1 MANLTAEEVTGI
13 RASNKAEHEAKWSP
27 DERTTRVTRLWPP
40 TDVTRTA
47 TVAVIAHSGKTLEG
61 GLPELREKLDLAG
74 VTDPLW
80 SEVPKSK
87 MAPKRVRTAIESGA
101 DLVFVWG
108 GDGIVQRCIDAMVG
122 SDAALAI
129 IPAGTANLFA
139 SNLKISKSIT
149 EAIAIGLTGSRR
161 RLDLGQINGE
171 HFAVMAGAGLDALMI
186 RDADG
191 TLKNRLGRAAYILT
205 GAKNVSLKPV
215 RTRVRLDGDKWFNGR
230 ASCVLVANV
239 GKIMG
244 NIAAF
249 PDARPD
255 DGLLEIGIV
264 TANGWWQWSRTLAR
278 TAAGSA
284 PSSPFVETARG
295 TRFDVR
301 FSRPV
306 PYELD
311 GGDRKKSRRLKIEIC
326 PEAITVCVPAATA

>member
-1 MANLTAEEVTGI
+1 M
-13 RASNKAEHEAKWSP
+13 S
-27 DERTTRVTRLWPP
+27 
-40 TDVTRTA
+40 
-47 TVAVIAHSGKTLEG
+47 
-61 GLPELREKLDLAG
+61 LAG

-122 SDAALAI
+122 SDAVLAI

-139 SNLKISKSIT
+139 TNLKIPKSIT

-191 TLKNRLGRAAYILT
+191 TLKDRLGRAAYILT

-215 RTRVRLDGDKWFNGR
+215 RTRVRLDGDQWFN
-230 ASCVLVANV
+230 
-239 GKIMG
+239 
-244 NIAAF
+244 
-249 PDARPD
+249 
-255 DGLLEIGIV
+255 
-264 TANGWWQWSRTLAR
+264 
-278 TAAGSA
+278 
-284 PSSPFVETARG
+284 
-295 TRFDVR
+295 
-301 FSRPV
+301 
-306 PYELD
+306 
-311 GGDRKKSRRLKIEIC
+311 
-326 PEAITVCVPAATA
+326 